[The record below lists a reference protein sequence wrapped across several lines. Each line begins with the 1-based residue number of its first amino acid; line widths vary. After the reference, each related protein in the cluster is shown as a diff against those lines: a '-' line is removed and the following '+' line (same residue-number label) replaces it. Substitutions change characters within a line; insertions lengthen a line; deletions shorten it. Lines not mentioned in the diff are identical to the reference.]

1 MARSEMTKSAKWGSA
16 AKRKIDHERIGERNL
31 ESKGESA
38 KNGRDGE
45 KERNVE
51 KREKSR
57 EKRENKVLLRVV
69 DRGKEGL
76 DREGKLGGRRQRRER
91 EKGSAW
97 KTEMMG

>member
-1 MARSEMTKSAKWGSA
+1 MARSEVTKSAKWGSA
-16 AKRKIDHERIGERNL
+16 AAKRKIGRERIGERNL
-31 ESKGESA
+31 ESEGESV
-38 KNGRDGE
+38 KKGQDGE

-76 DREGKLGGRRQRRER
+76 DREGKLDRRRR
-91 EKGSAW
+91 S
-97 KTEMMG
+97 